1 MMQIS
6 DAGLAHIK
14 ALEGYR
20 EVPYKDAGGV
30 LTVGY
35 GHTGKDVREGVN
47 VSQEQAEALL
57 RADCKTAEDAINKY
71 VHVVLNQH
79 QFDALVSFAYNVGAK
94 AFINSTLLT
103 VVNSGHNDEV
113 SYQLMRWVFVSGKR
127 NKGLVNRR
135 AAECRLYHG
144 GVYVG

>member
-1 MMQIS
+1 MQVS
-6 DAGLAHIK
+6 EAGLAHIK
-14 ALEGYR
+14 AEEGYR

-35 GHTGKDVREGVN
+35 GHTGKDVREGQN
-47 VSQEQAEALL
+47 VSPEQAEELL
-57 RADCKTAEDAINKY
+57 RHDCVAPADAINKH

-79 QFDALVSFAYNVGAK
+79 QFDALVSFVYNVGTAD
-94 AFINSTLLT
+94 FINSTLLKT
-103 VVNSGHNDEV
+103 INAGQTNEISN
-113 SYQLMRWVFVSGKR
+113 QFMRWVFVNKKR

-144 GVYVG
+144 GIYMG